1 MTTNNYLFRRKT
13 WNKYQ
18 KFIVYFDLQL
28 NSTDEKIIRIQNSKN
43 RNKLTV
49 TFKKSE
55 YMEYEEINSI
65 ADGIGLL
72 QAIGNS

>member
-1 MTTNNYLFRRKT
+1 MKKLSGFKIRKI
-13 WNKYQ
+13 NK
-18 KFIVYFDLQL
+18 
-28 NSTDEKIIRIQNSKN
+28 